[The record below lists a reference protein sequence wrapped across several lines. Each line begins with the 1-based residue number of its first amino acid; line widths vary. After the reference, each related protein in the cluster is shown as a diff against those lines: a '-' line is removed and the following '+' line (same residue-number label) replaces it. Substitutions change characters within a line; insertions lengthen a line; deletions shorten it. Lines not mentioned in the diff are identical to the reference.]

1 MRRHLPSRLLLT
13 GKLAVIWTLMSLIA
27 APAFAAATAWSLQS
41 TQNASGAEHSAL
53 YDIACEPASTSLCVA
68 VGKKTASGV
77 SSPYAQGWNGSA
89 WSNQTP
95 IAPEKATA
103 GELQS
108 VHCLSKTSCM
118 ASGSYTNGS
127 GTFSLVESWN
137 GTNWSIQATPNPS
150 EASESIFKGISCKV
164 ATACIAVGSS
174 VKSGTRTSLAELGNS
189 GTWSLQTVPSAEG
202 ALASEL
208 NGVDCTSSTSCIAVG
223 AYTVSGGANWALAAS
238 WNGTS
243 WSLQSVPKPEG
254 AKKSTLLDISCSDST
269 HCTAVGGYNNAS
281 SVQVSFVERWNGST
295 WSQQTSPNPE
305 KSSNTVL
312 QNVSCVDRYS
322 CVGVGDWLNGKTWQ
336 TMAQYWNSNSGWSLD
351 TTENPAGA
359 TFGLLEGVACRITCI
374 AVGWYT
380 NASAENKTLGEVRS
394 ITSWTQRSIPEGS
407 GLVGIA
413 CTSASACVAVG
424 SNLEGTKA
432 RTAIWNG
439 TSWTSSGEPIP
450 AGAKESELEDL
461 SCTSS
466 TTCTAV
472 GTFIN
477 AEGFEKPYAARYSS
491 GTWTVQS
498 VPLPAETFRG
508 NLRDVSCTSTTLC
521 RAVGEHGS
529 SKTEGDGILIVAWNG
544 SSWSVQTVPVGGREL
559 QGISCFSST
568 SCLAVGDSA
577 GASARVEQW
586 NGSSWSVL
594 STPSN
599 ASILNGVSCNGE
611 NDCTVAG
618 WGEGGFPFASHWNG
632 SSWAQLA
639 GAPRLAFS
647 EFSYFKDISCTSA
660 SNCYAVGASIT
671 DGNFM
676 VANWN
681 GSVWTLNDISS
692 PSGGELIDVSC
703 TGATSCQSVGRK
715 VAESL
720 P

>member
-1 MRRHLPSRLLLT
+1 MRRSPSSRFFLPARLIVVLTLLA
-13 GKLAVIWTLMSLIA
+13 LFVAPSL
-27 APAFAAATAWSLQS
+27 ATAANWSLQT

-53 YDIACEPASTSLCVA
+53 YDISCEPASTSLCVA
-68 VGKKTASGV
+68 VGKKTVSGV

-89 WSNQTP
+89 WSNQSA
-95 IAPEKATA
+95 IAPEGATA
-103 GELQS
+103 GEMQS
-108 VHCLSKTSCM
+108 VHCLSKTSCL
-118 ASGSYTNGS
+118 AAGSYANGS

-137 GTNWSIQATPNPS
+137 GTSWSIQTTPNPS
-150 EASESIFKGISCKV
+150 GASESMFKGISCNV
-164 ATACIAVGSS
+164 VTACIAVGSS
-174 VKSGTRTSLAELGNS
+174 VKSGTRTSMAELGNS
-189 GTWSLQTVPSAEG
+189 GSWSLQTFPSPEG
-202 ALASEL
+202 ALTSEL
-208 NGVDCTSSTSCIAVG
+208 NGVECTSSTSCIAVG

-243 WSLQSVPKPEG
+243 WTLQSVPKPEG
-254 AKKSTLLDISCSDST
+254 AKKSTLLDISCSDGT

-281 SVQVSFVERWNGST
+281 NVQVTFVERWNGTT

-322 CVGVGDWLNGKTWQ
+322 CVGAGDWLSGKTWQ
-336 TMAQYWNSNSGWSLD
+336 TMAQYWNNNSGWSLD

-359 TFGLLEGVACRITCI
+359 TFGLLEGVSCRTTCLAI
-374 AVGWYT
+374 GWYT
-380 NASAENKTLGEVRS
+380 NSGGENKTLGEVRS
-394 ITSWTQRSIPEGS
+394 ITSWTQRSVPEGS
-407 GLVGIA
+407 SLVGIS
-413 CTSASACVAVG
+413 CTSASACVGVG
-424 SNLEGTKA
+424 QGSSKA
-432 RTAIWNG
+432 KTAIWNG

-450 AGAKESELEDL
+450 VGAKDSELEDV

-466 TTCTAV
+466 TACTAV

-477 AEGFEKPYAARYSS
+477 SEGFEKPYAARYSS
-491 GTWTVQS
+491 GSWTTQT
-498 VPLPAETFRG
+498 VPLPAEVFRG
-508 NLRDVSCTSTTLC
+508 NLRDVSCTSTMLC
-521 RAVGEHGS
+521 RAVGEHGT
-529 SKTEGDGILIVAWNG
+529 SKTEGDGILIVVWNG
-544 SSWSVQTVPVGGREL
+544 SSWSVQSVPAGGREL

-577 GASARVEQW
+577 GASARVEKW
-586 NGSSWSVL
+586 NGTSWSVL

-632 SSWAQLA
+632 STWAQLA

-660 SNCYAVGASIT
+660 SNCYAVGT
-671 DGNFM
+671 NFSVNGFL
-676 VANWN
+676 VAFWN
-681 GSVWTLNDISS
+681 GSVWSLNDVSS
-692 PSGGELIDVSC
+692 PSGGSLEDVSC
-703 TGATSCQSVGRK
+703 SGATSCQSVAGT